1 MEMKIEN
8 IEKKDYKNPALQ
20 RLKSIIKEWKKMPDS
35 WIDDEDYKSLDEKAL
50 EQKRKNKFRANYFNA
65 ISGNFEILLPYLNIK
80 DRKKFQEEFNII
92 IDKVHQRM
100 NNKLSI
106 EESSIDEID
115 KFAEDLIKKLEV

>member
-1 MEMKIEN
+1 
-8 IEKKDYKNPALQ
+8 
-20 RLKSIIKEWKKMPDS
+20 MPDS